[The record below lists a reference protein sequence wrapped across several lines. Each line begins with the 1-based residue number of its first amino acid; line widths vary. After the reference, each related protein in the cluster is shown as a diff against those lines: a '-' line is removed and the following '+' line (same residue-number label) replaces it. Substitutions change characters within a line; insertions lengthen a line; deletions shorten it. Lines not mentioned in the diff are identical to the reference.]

1 MCVWYKTKVRIDV
14 LRNKVFQKVKG
25 DLLWDLWVLVWFY
38 SGLGR
43 EIDKDK
49 FFCNNWGS
57 ALYVHTTSVPQQ
69 CVICTS
75 GRSTQVLQV
84 SYLYNWIARD
94 SFTFC
99 SELHAVFVLHIV
111 FIRDVRI
118 LSGWLEILFFLAPI
132 GAQLKKC

>member
-1 MCVWYKTKVRIDV
+1 M
-14 LRNKVFQKVKG
+14 
-25 DLLWDLWVLVWFY
+25 
-38 SGLGR
+38 
-43 EIDKDK
+43 
-49 FFCNNWGS
+49 
-57 ALYVHTTSVPQQ
+57 
-69 CVICTS
+69 
-75 GRSTQVLQV
+75 LQV

-132 GAQLKKC
+132 GAQEMLIFVRSSVRPFVRVMFV